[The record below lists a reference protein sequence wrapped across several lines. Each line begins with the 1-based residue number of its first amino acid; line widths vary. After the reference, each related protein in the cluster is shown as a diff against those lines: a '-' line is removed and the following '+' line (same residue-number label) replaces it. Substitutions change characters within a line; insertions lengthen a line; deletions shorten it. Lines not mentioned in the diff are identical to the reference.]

1 MKQAYIGIDP
11 GMSGA
16 AVVLSRERAELLITW
31 RACQRQKRRAYA
43 VQVRSHGEQVEHL
56 VRRVSAIGAV
66 VAGAC
71 ARAGVLSASV
81 AVEDAYLGRNPRT
94 SIHVARSAGLL
105 VGPVEQAYDVTASW
119 VAAAEWRA
127 AVLGLPRNTSRADA
141 KRVSVQYLPARVPGL
156 RALCGASGVADH
168 MTDAA
173 GVAEWLRIVQRR
185 AYQTTQLGDRPR

>member
-1 MKQAYIGIDP
+1 MKQAFIGIDP

-31 RACQRQKRRAYA
+31 RACQRQKSRAYA
-43 VQVRSHGEQVEHL
+43 VQIRSHGGQVDHI
-56 VRRVSAIGAV
+56 VRRVSAIGSLI
-66 VAGAC
+66 AGEC
-71 ARAGVLSASV
+71 AQHGVLSASV
-81 AVEDAYLGRNPRT
+81 AVEDAYVGRNPRT
-94 SIHVARSAGLL
+94 SVHVARSAGLL

-156 RALCGASGVADH
+156 RALCGASGIADH

-173 GVAEWLRIVQRR
+173 GVAEWLRIAQRR
-185 AYQTTQLGDRPR
+185 FYQTTQDGDKPR

>member
-1 MKQAYIGIDP
+1 MKQAFIGIDP

-16 AVVLSRERAELLITW
+16 AVVLSRERAELLVTW

-43 VQVRSHGEQVEHL
+43 VQVRGHGEQVEHL

-66 VAGAC
+66 IAGAC
-71 ARAGVLSASV
+71 ARAGVLTAGV
-81 AVEDAYLGRNPRT
+81 AVEDAYVGRNPRT
-94 SIHVARSAGLL
+94 SVHVARSAGLL

-127 AVLGLPRNTSRADA
+127 TVLGLPRNTTRADA

-156 RALCGASGVADH
+156 RALCGADGIADH

-173 GVAEWLRIVQRR
+173 GVAVWLRIAQRR
-185 AYQTTQLGDRPR
+185 AYQTTQVGDRLR